1 MLRRF
6 TCAAWAICAAT
17 SVAVAENPFKSSG
30 PTPTEKK
37 ALAFIE
43 KLAAAD
49 FREREKAARDLVALG
64 DRARPVMKR
73 VAATTEN
80 PEVERRLEVMLAKLE
95 HAELHNPRRVTFTGN
110 KTIGEL
116 LKEITEQTGYKVNGS
131 SGDEK
136 QRLSV
141 AWKDRPFWEALDE
154 VATAA
159 GLSVQSNDY
168 GEEAGGVTVYAN
180 DTFDPHVHHA
190 GPFRVV
196 ATNVG
201 SNQNR
206 LLSGLPRKGLPV
218 VNNGTLTLNLMM
230 LSEPK
235 NPMLGTQPVVVTR
248 ATDDTGASLLA
259 GDEQAARVSYY
270 NGANYRGN
278 NQYLYVNL
286 GKPAREATLI
296 KELRGKVQVTLL
308 AGTRPEITVENL
320 LTVKKKAFVSRTT
333 ELLIEG
339 VSEPSD
345 AGFSVTLTAKHLHA
359 THEDYAW
366 SNAVYQRLE
375 AYDEDGGKFVT
386 TGATNTTQGP
396 GTVSMTLP
404 FASPL
409 GKKLGKPTK
418 LVLVEW
424 LTAPREVEF
433 AFTNVPLP

>member
-1 MLRRF
+1 MLRRL
-6 TCAAWAICAAT
+6 TCAAWAICAVSSA
-17 SVAVAENPFKSSG
+17 AVAENPFKSSG

-37 ALAFIE
+37 ALALIE

-49 FREREKAARDLVALG
+49 FRERETAARDLAALG

-73 VAATTEN
+73 VAATTDN
-80 PEVERRLEVMLAKLE
+80 PEVERRLEVLIAKLE

-110 KTIGEL
+110 KPIGQL
-116 LKEITEQTGYKVNGS
+116 LKEIADQTGYKVNG
-131 SGDEK
+131 GPDDEK
-136 QRLSV
+136 QRLTV
-141 AWKDRPFWEALDE
+141 AWKDRTFWEALDE
-154 VATAA
+154 VAEAA
-159 GLSVQSNDY
+159 GLSVQANDY
-168 GEEAGGVTVYAN
+168 GEEAGGVSVHAN
-180 DTFDPHVHHA
+180 DSFDPHVHRA

-196 ATNVG
+196 ATNIG

-218 VNNGTLTLNLMM
+218 VNNGTLTLNLML

-235 NPMLGTQPVVVTR
+235 NPMLGAQPVVVTA

-259 GDEQAARVSYY
+259 GDDPNTRVSYY
-270 NGANYRGN
+270 NSANYRGN

-296 KELRGKVQVTLL
+296 KELRGKVQLTLL
-308 AGTRPEITVENL
+308 AGTRPEITVEKL
-320 LTVKKKAFVSRTT
+320 LTVKKKTFVSRTT
-333 ELLIEG
+333 ELLIES
-339 VSEPSD
+339 VTEPSE

-375 AYDEDGGKFVT
+375 VYDEDGEKFVT
-386 TGATNTTQGP
+386 TGATNMNQAP
-396 GTVSMTLP
+396 GSVSMTLP
-404 FASPL
+404 FVPPA
-409 GKKLGKPTK
+409 GRKLGKPTK

-424 LTAPREVEF
+424 ITAPREVEF
-433 AFTNVPLP
+433 SFKNVPLP